1 MASVAELYLWSD
13 DCATHSIACAAPQLI
28 ELDEVHL
35 QSWRQMAVPFQLH
48 LVGRAEQLYEVLPDK
63 AKASFSTA
71 VDALKQRLHPVR
83 SEALL
88 SAQLIKRKHKYSE
101 SVDEYA
107 HEFESLFEKS
117 YRKRAGMDQASKELL
132 KRDLFA
138 QGLTY
143 KWQV

>member
-1 MASVAELYLWSD
+1 MG
-13 DCATHSIACAAPQLI
+13 Q
-28 ELDEVHL
+28 
-35 QSWRQMAVPFQLH
+35 
-48 LVGRAEQLYEVLPDK
+48 AEQMYEVLPDK

-71 VDALKQRLHPVR
+71 VEALKALKQRLHPRR

-117 YRKRAGMDQASKELL
+117 YTKRTGMDQASKKLL
-132 KRDLFA
+132 KRDLF
-138 QGLTY
+138 
-143 KWQV
+143 V

>member
-1 MASVAELYLWSD
+1 M
-13 DCATHSIACAAPQLI
+13 
-28 ELDEVHL
+28 
-35 QSWRQMAVPFQLH
+35 
-48 LVGRAEQLYEVLPDK
+48 VGQAEQMYEVLPDK

-71 VDALKQRLHPVR
+71 VEALKQRLHLVR

-117 YRKRAGMDQASKELL
+117 YTKRAGMDQASKKLL
-132 KRDLFA
+132 KRDSF
-138 QGLTY
+138 
-143 KWQV
+143 V